1 MAHEDAG
8 HYKAKHPAGRKLN
21 ETAAAAVREKAE
33 SGKISC
39 ADAARIAERLKIGMA
54 DVGETIDLLEIRLV
68 KCQLGLFGYSPK
80 RIIVKPAA
88 QVASDLENA
97 IRGALVN
104 GRLSC
109 RAAWEIADRAGRS
122 RMDVSSACEKL
133 KIKIKPCQ
141 LGAF

>member
-21 ETAAAAVREKAE
+21 EAAAAAVREKAE

-39 ADAARIAERLKIGMA
+39 ADAARIAVRLKIGMP
-54 DVGETIDLLEIRLV
+54 DVGETIDLLEIHLV
-68 KCQLGLFGYSPK
+68 KCQLGLFGYSPEK
-80 RIIVKPAA
+80 IIVKPAA
-88 QVASDLENA
+88 KVAFDLEDA
-97 IRGALVN
+97 IRGALVK
-104 GRLSC
+104 GRLPC
-109 RAAWEIADRAGRS
+109 AAAWEIADRTGRS
-122 RMDVSSACEKL
+122 RMDVSSACETL